1 MALLKVGESNRF
13 SASRMSGSSGA
24 SVASLAG
31 LALHTAHRFEHPG
44 RAGAYEEGVVVDVQ
58 HPKTRFSPADR
69 RLRPC
74 TVDAG
79 DQSSAYAGLQDRLDQ
94 APVLRGARG
103 RVGLHAMG
111 DGQVIGADVH
121 PVHAWHRED
130 LIEGRH
136 PLDGLDHDHAHDR
149 AVGAFRP
156 EAVHLE
162 RGPGRTPGAV
172 ALGRIPACADSPARL
187 FFRVDHRHDHALR
200 AGVEGLHDVGRLIP
214 GHPHEGRRPGGG
226 EGLEH
231 GQHLVVTDHAVLRVD
246 ADPVI
251 AGAAHQ
257 LGRERAGDD
266 APAADRR
273 LATVPELAERHRLSR
288 APNLTPLTTLEGS
301 SPSSTRVRLSR
312 TTSNARA
319 SDSDVKP
326 PTWGEKNTL
335 SIRRSGLSAGVGS
348 CSKTSSAA
356 PPRWPD
362 SRAAMRAF
370 SSTTGPREALTSSAP
385 FRIRISAPASIMWW
399 VSLSSGTCTVT
410 TSAR

>member
-58 HPKTRFSPADR
+58 HPKPSLAPSDR
-69 RLRPC
+69 RPRPC
-74 TVDAG
+74 AVDTG
-79 DQSSAYAGLQDRLDQ
+79 DQASAYAGLQD
-94 APVLRGARG
+94 
-103 RVGLHAMG
+103 
-111 DGQVIGADVH
+111 
-121 PVHAWHRED
+121 
-130 LIEGRH
+130 
-136 PLDGLDHDHAHDR
+136 
-149 AVGAFRP
+149 
-156 EAVHLE
+156 
-162 RGPGRTPGAV
+162 
-172 ALGRIPACADSPARL
+172 
-187 FFRVDHRHDHALR
+187 RHDHALR

-273 LATVPELAERHRLSR
+273 LAPLPQLPQRHRLSR

-312 TTSNARA
+312 TTSKARA
-319 SDSDVKP
+319 SDSTVKP

-348 CSKTSSAA
+348 CSKTSSPA
-356 PPRWPD
+356 PPR
-362 SRAAMRAF
+362 
-370 SSTTGPREALTSSAP
+370 
-385 FRIRISAPASIMWW
+385 
-399 VSLSSGTCTVT
+399 
-410 TSAR
+410 